1 MNKNRSEF
9 VQVYAELGKFT
20 ISLSVS
26 LSTLTAYVLWA
37 GEFNKGVILPF
48 LGVFILSLGS
58 SAMNHYQERDLD
70 RYMDRTRN
78 RPLPKGKIKP
88 SSALIYSVFMLV
100 TGSVLLYLNSVGAL
114 ALGLLTVIWYNLI
127 YTPLKRK
134 TAFAVVPGALIGAF
148 PPVIGWVA
156 AGGDIFNFKIIVVAF
171 FFFMGQIPHFWLIML
186 KFGKE
191 YEAAG
196 FPSLSMI
203 FQQDQIKR
211 LTFMWI
217 VALAVSSLLF
227 PLTGIIINIWLII
240 SLIIFSVGL
249 IYSFRNMLVDPF
261 GHFRFGIAFLHLNL
275 YFLVL
280 MILLVLSAIS
290 VI

>member
-1 MNKNRSEF
+1 MNKNRSDF

-37 GEFNKGVILPF
+37 GEFNRGMILPF

-70 RYMDRTRN
+70 RFMDRTQN
-78 RPLPKGKIKP
+78 RPLPSGKIKP
-88 SSALIYSVFMLV
+88 SSALTYSILMLV
-100 TGSVLLYLNSVGAL
+100 AGSILLYLNSVSAL
-114 ALGLLTVIWYNLI
+114 ILGLLTAFWYNLI

-148 PPVIGWVA
+148 PPIIGWIA
-156 AGGDIFNFKIIVVAF
+156 AGGDIMNYKIIVVAF
-171 FFFMGQIPHFWLIML
+171 FFFMGQIPHFWLILL

-203 FQQDQIKR
+203 FQKDQIKR

-217 VALAVSSLLF
+217 VAVAVSSLLF
-227 PLTGIIINIWLII
+227 PLAGIIINIWLIVSLFII
-240 SLIIFSVGL
+240 SIGL
-249 IYSFRNMLVDPF
+249 IYSFRNMLIDPF

-275 YFLVL
+275 YFLAV
-280 MILLVLSAIS
+280 MILLALTAVLPN
-290 VI
+290 